1 MRNVFLIARRE
12 YLERVRTKAFLIF
25 TFLMPA
31 LMAALTI
38 LPAKLMMS
46 AGKAK
51 SLLVVTSAPDFGN
64 AIKDQLDSSQQR
76 NSGVNLIVTTSTP
89 AETTQEAAEQQLSAK
104 RYDSVLWAA
113 DEALSSGGA
122 VYTARESSDFIE
134 REVVH
139 NALQSAISRQRLA
152 QHGIT
157 ASEAEN
163 IFKHVGF
170 TAKSLDKQGVKDIG
184 QIISVA
190 FTLMV
195 LLYVSVLT
203 YGLFVMR
210 AVIEEKSSRVM
221 EVMLSSVT
229 SQQLMAGKILG
240 VGAVGLTQIAIW
252 FFTGALLAA
261 PGVLAMSRFIN
272 LRLIAPAQLAFFAL
286 FFLLGYFLYSAMCAA
301 LGAMCNSDQE
311 AQQLTLFVVM
321 PLAMCMAFAWA
332 VIRSPSSPLSI
343 ALSMIPFCSPLLMFM
358 RIMVQQPPAW
368 QIALSIGILLA
379 TIYALLWIC
388 SRIYRV
394 GILMYG
400 KRPTLPEIVKWI
412 RYAY

>member
-12 YLERVRTKAFLIF
+12 YLERVRTRAFLIF

-31 LMAALTI
+31 LMAGLTI
-38 LPAKLMMS
+38 LPAKLMMT
-46 AGKAK
+46 AGKARQ
-51 SLLVVTSAPDFGN
+51 LLVITSTPDFGQM
-64 AIKDQLDSSQQR
+64 IEDQLSSSEQR
-76 NSGVNLIVTTSTP
+76 NSGVNIIVTTSTP
-89 AETTQEAAEQQLSAK
+89 AETTQEAGQQQLASK
-104 RYDSVLWAA
+104 KYDSFLWAT
-113 DEALSSGGA
+113 DDALASGGA
-122 VYTARESSDFIE
+122 IYTARESSDFIE

-139 NALQSAISRQRLA
+139 NALQSAISRKRLA
-152 QHGIT
+152 QHGIN

-163 IFKHVGF
+163 IFKRVGF
-170 TAKSLDKQGVKDIG
+170 TANSLDKQGVKDIG

-252 FFTGALLAA
+252 FVTGALLAA
-261 PGVLAMSRFIN
+261 PGAIAMSRFIN
-272 LRLIAPAQLAFFAL
+272 LRIITPAQLVFFAL
-286 FFLLGYFLYSAMCAA
+286 FFLLGYFLYSTMCAA

-311 AQQLTLFVVM
+311 AQQLTLLVVM

-332 VIRSPSSPLSI
+332 VIRSPSSPLSVT
-343 ALSMIPFCSPLLMFM
+343 LSMIPFCSPLLMFM

-400 KRPTLPEIVKWI
+400 KRPTLPEIVKWVK
-412 RYAY
+412 YA

>member
-31 LMAALTI
+31 LMAGFTI
-38 LPAKLMMS
+38 LPAKIMMT
-46 AGKAK
+46 AGKPK
-51 SLLVVTSAPDFGN
+51 NLLVVTSVPEFGT
-64 AIKDQLDSSQQR
+64 AIKDQLGSSQQR
-76 NSGVNLIVTTSTP
+76 SSGVNLIVATSTP
-89 AETTQEAAEQQLSAK
+89 AETTQEAAEQQLNSK
-104 RYDSVLWAA
+104 RYDSVLWAT
-113 DEALSSGGA
+113 DEALASGGA
-122 VYTARESSDFIE
+122 IYTARESSDFIE
-134 REVVH
+134 REVVN
-139 NALQSAISRQRLA
+139 NALQSAISRKRLA

-157 ASEAEN
+157 RSEAEN
-163 IFKHVGF
+163 IFKRIGF
-170 TAKSLDKQGVKDIG
+170 TAKSLDKQGVQDFG
-184 QIISVA
+184 QIIGVA
-190 FTLMV
+190 FTLMI

-210 AVIEEKSSRVM
+210 AVIEEKTSRVM

-252 FFTGALLAA
+252 FFTGALLAGYGA
-261 PGVLAMSRFIN
+261 AAISQFMN
-272 LRLIAPAQLAFFAL
+272 LRLITSLQLIFFAV
-286 FFLLGYFLYSAMCAA
+286 FFLLGYFLYSTMCAA

-412 RYAY
+412 KYA

>member
-38 LPAKLMMS
+38 LPAKLMMT
-46 AGKAK
+46 AGKPK
-51 SLLVVTSAPDFGN
+51 NLLIVTSTPEFGT
-64 AIKDQLDSSQQR
+64 AIKDQLSSSEER

-89 AETTQEAAEQQLSAK
+89 AETSQEAAEQQLGSK
-104 RYDSVLWAA
+104 RYDSVLWAT
-113 DEALSSGGA
+113 DEALSSSGA
-122 VYTARESSDFIE
+122 IHTARESSDFIE

-139 NALQSAISRQRLA
+139 NALQNAVSRQRLA
-152 QHGIT
+152 KHGIT
-157 ASEAEN
+157 PSEAEN
-163 IFKHVGF
+163 IFKRVGF

-190 FTLMV
+190 FTLMI

-210 AVIEEKSSRVM
+210 AVIEEKTSRVM
-221 EVMLSSVT
+221 EVMLSCVT

-252 FFTGALLAA
+252 FFTGAMLAA
-261 PGVLAMSRFIN
+261 PGAIAVSRFVN
-272 LRLIAPAQLAFFAL
+272 LRLITPLQLVFFAL
-286 FFLLGYFLYSAMCAA
+286 FFLLGYFLYSTMCAA

>member
-12 YLERVRTKAFLIF
+12 YLERVRTRAFLIF

-31 LMAALTI
+31 LMAGLTI
-38 LPAKLMMS
+38 LPAKLMMT

-51 SLLVVTSAPDFGN
+51 QLLVITSTADFGEM
-64 AIKDQLDSSQQR
+64 IKDQLSSSEQR
-76 NSGVNLIVTTSTP
+76 NSGVNMIVSTSTS
-89 AETTQEAAEQQLSAK
+89 AETTQEAAEQALASK
-104 RYDSVLWAA
+104 KYDSFLWAT
-113 DEALSSGGA
+113 DDALAGTGA
-122 VYTARESSDFIE
+122 LYTARESSDFIE

-139 NALQSAISRQRLA
+139 NALQSAMSRQRLA
-152 QHGIT
+152 QHGIK

-163 IFKHVGF
+163 IFKRVKF
-170 TAKSLDKQGVKDIG
+170 SAKSLDKQGVKDIG

-252 FFTGALLAA
+252 FVTGAVLAA
-261 PGVLAMSRFIN
+261 PGAMAMSRFVN
-272 LRLIAPAQLAFFAL
+272 LRLITPVQLVFFAV

-343 ALSMIPFCSPLLMFM
+343 TLSMIPFCSPLLMFM

-368 QIALSIGILLA
+368 QIALSITILLA

-400 KRPTLPEIVKWI
+400 KRPTLPEIVKWV
-412 RYAY
+412 RYA